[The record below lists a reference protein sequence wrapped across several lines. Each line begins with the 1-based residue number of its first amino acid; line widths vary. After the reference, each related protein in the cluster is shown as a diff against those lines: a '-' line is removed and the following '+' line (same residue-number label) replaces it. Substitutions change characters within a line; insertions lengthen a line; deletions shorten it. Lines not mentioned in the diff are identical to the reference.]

1 MVDGS
6 LRKEGWKEV
15 KISVFS
21 QVQVRKSGSDTQD
34 PHPEPEIKLQQHSYQ
49 RDYGIANEM
58 GHTNIWKEL
67 VGK

>member
-1 MVDGS
+1 MVL

-21 QVQVRKSGSDTQD
+21 QVQVRKVAPTPQD
-34 PHPEPEIKLQQHSYQ
+34 PIQNQRLNYNSIAIR
-49 RDYGIANEM
+49 RDYGMRMKWAN
-58 GHTNIWKEL
+58 TNIWKEL